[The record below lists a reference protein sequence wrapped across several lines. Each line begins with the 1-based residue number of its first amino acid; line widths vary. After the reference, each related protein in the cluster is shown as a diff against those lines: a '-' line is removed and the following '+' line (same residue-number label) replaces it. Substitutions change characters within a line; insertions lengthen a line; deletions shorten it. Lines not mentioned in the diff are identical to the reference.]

1 VPGFNDPEIF
11 LAVFETAAT
20 GMALARPDGRFL
32 RVNRALC
39 RIAARSEDELLATA
53 LPEITHPD
61 DRSLDERELVR
72 IRSGDTAAQAERRW
86 LRPDGSI
93 VWVEVQASPVG
104 EEGEGPSYLLWQVA
118 DVTERRLM
126 EQRLRHLADHDALT
140 GLFNRRRFEEEL
152 ERHVSHARRYRMEGC
167 VLLID
172 VDDLKAIND
181 GGGHRS
187 GDAVLI
193 AVAEVLR
200 QRLRQSD
207 VVARFGGD
215 EFAVLLPHASAG
227 DAATVGAALA
237 AGVRADVRT
246 PAGPVTI
253 SVGVG
258 ELRPGLRSADEVLS
272 TADAAMYRSK
282 VRGGDGLAPGA
293 AEASGAA

>member
-1 VPGFNDPEIF
+1 
-11 LAVFETAAT
+11 
-20 GMALARPDGRFL
+20 MALATPEGRFM

-39 RIAARSEDELLATA
+39 RIAARGEDELLATT

-61 DRSLDERELVR
+61 DRSLDERELLR

-93 VWVEVQASPVG
+93 VWVEVQAAPLG
-104 EEGEGPSYLLWQVA
+104 EEGEGPAYLLWQVA

-152 ERHVSHARRYRMEGC
+152 ERHVAHAQRYRMEGS

-172 VDDLKAIND
+172 VDHLKAVND
-181 GGGHRS
+181 NGGHRA

-215 EFAVLLPHASAG
+215 EFAVLLPRANAA
-227 DAATVGAALA
+227 DAAVVGAALA
-237 AGVRADVRT
+237 AGVRGDVRA

-258 ELRPGLRSADEVLS
+258 ELRSGLRAADEALS
-272 TADAAMYRSK
+272 VADAAMYRSK
-282 VRGGDGLAPGA
+282 VHGGDGLAPGS

>member
-1 VPGFNDPEIF
+1 VRQFDDPEIF
-11 LAVFETAAT
+11 RAVFETAAT
-20 GMALARPDGRFL
+20 GMALATPDGRFL
-32 RVNRALC
+32 RVNQALC
-39 RIAARSEDELLATA
+39 RIAARSEEELLATT
-53 LPEITHPD
+53 LPDISHPD
-61 DRSLDERELVR
+61 DRLLEEHSLVR
-72 IRSGDTAAQAERRW
+72 IRGGDTAAQAERRW

-93 VWVEVQASPVG
+93 VWVELQASPVG
-104 EEGEGPSYLLWQVA
+104 MGPDYTLWQVS

-152 ERHVSHARRYRMEGC
+152 ERHVSHARRYRMEGAI
-167 VLLID
+167 LIID
-172 VDDLKAIND
+172 VDDLKTIND
-181 GGGHRS
+181 SGGHRA

-215 EFAVLLPHASAG
+215 EFAVLLPHANAG

-237 AGVRADVRT
+237 GGVRGDVRT

-258 ELRPGLRSADEVLS
+258 ELRPGLRSADEALS
-272 TADAAMYRSK
+272 MADAAMYRSK
-282 VRGGDGLAPGA
+282 VRGGDGLGPGTT
-293 AEASGAA
+293 ETSGARGQV

>member
-1 VPGFNDPEIF
+1 
-11 LAVFETAAT
+11 
-20 GMALARPDGRFL
+20 MALATPDGGFL
-32 RVNRALC
+32 RVNQALC
-39 RIAARSEDELLATA
+39 RIAARSEEELLATT

-61 DRSLDERELVR
+61 DRSLDEHALVR
-72 IRSGDTAAQAERRW
+72 IRSGDTAAQSERRW

-104 EEGEGPSYLLWQVA
+104 EEGEGPAYLLWQVT

-152 ERHVSHARRYRMEGC
+152 ERHVSHARRYRMEGA

-181 GGGHRS
+181 SGGHRA

-200 QRLRQSD
+200 HRLRQSD

-215 EFAVLLPHASAG
+215 EFAVLLPRASAS
-227 DAATVGAALA
+227 DAATVGADLA
-237 AGVRADVRT
+237 AGVRGDVRT
-246 PAGPVTI
+246 PAGPATV

-258 ELRPGLRSADEVLS
+258 ELRPGLRSVDEALRL
-272 TADAAMYRSK
+272 ADASMYRAK
-282 VRGGDGLAPGA
+282 VRGGDGLAPGT